1 MKKILI
7 ALVLGVVMNSNVF
20 SFDDPFRDFYD
31 DDESRDTPPS
41 FSENYISTSLNE
53 QMYVQCL
60 KDASPNISQEAMNR
74 CWYEKRSRSHMG
86 VWKKK
91 NPWFNRHFGDIW
103 DWNKFM
109 SMRNSSN
116 SNKSHRFNIIL
127 NEMRA
132 DGYFLNSSGTYDNE
146 IAFKKLDAKLGDKP
160 IITLLRKYKDSTLT
174 EVEKGENLIKNH
186 RQTCLNIG
194 FNDETEGMAECIK
207 DLYLRS
213 IDSQKN
219 STFNKEKLELEQEN
233 RIEQERALNEKKR
246 NEALAKIFKEDLEA
260 AECDRKA
267 KTEAIIIRPGQLGGF
282 GAYEDRYNRI
292 YQSCINNN

>member
-1 MKKILI
+1 MNKILI
-7 ALVLGVVMNSNVF
+7 ALVLAVVMSGNVF
-20 SFDDPFRDFYD
+20 S
-31 DDESRDTPPS
+31 
-41 FSENYISTSLNE
+41 SENYISTSLNE
-53 QMYVQCL
+53 QMFVQCL

-74 CWYEKRSRSHMG
+74 CGYEKRSRSHMG

-103 DWNKFM
+103 DWNTFL
-109 SMRNSSN
+109 SMRS
-116 SNKSHRFNIIL
+116 SNKSHGFNIIL

-132 DGYFLNSSGTYDNE
+132 DGYFLNSFGTYDNK
-146 IAFKKLDAKLGDKP
+146 IAFKKLDSKLGDKP

-194 FNDETEGMAECIK
+194 FNNETEGMSECIK

-219 STFNKEKLELEQEN
+219 STFNKKKLELEQEN
-233 RIEQERALNEKKR
+233 RIEQERALIEKNH
-246 NEALAKIFKEDLEA
+246 NEAKAKIFKDWDLESK
-260 AECDRKA
+260 CDRKA
-267 KTEAIIIRPGQLGGF
+267 KTEAVIIRPGQLGGF